1 MELTGLGGG
10 IMLAIAAVLWLM
22 YLLPTWLKRGE
33 YLATERRA
41 MRALAESG
49 EAARAERISQ
59 LAQRPVVGPVAVGRP
74 VAAPQRRPDAA
85 LTAARRRRAR
95 ALATLVLLAAIVV
108 SVVQIAI
115 MFTAGVV
122 GAAWLVLGTTSLVSL
137 VSFVTL
143 ARLAEAAR
151 AQPVAAPRTQRRTQR
166 FADTRQQR
174 EAPQRREEP
183 WTPVSVPKPLYLSR
197 ATIMQAAE
205 KQDPAHELALA
216 AASAE
221 RALRGAQRPPSIPAA
236 AERDE
241 TGFAAMGIVDVE
253 RPAAPDLDAA
263 LARRRAAG

>member
-22 YLLPTWLKRGE
+22 YLLPSWLKRGE
-33 YLATERRA
+33 YMATERRA

-49 EAARAERISQ
+49 DAARAERISQ
-59 LAQRPVVGPVAVGRP
+59 LVQRPVVGPVAVGRP
-74 VAAPQRRPDAA
+74 VAQPRQRPDAA
-85 LTAARRRRAR
+85 ATAARRRRTR
-95 ALATLVLLAAIVV
+95 AAAALVLLASIVV
-108 SVVQIAI
+108 TVVQVVI
-115 MFTAGVV
+115 MVTAGIV
-122 GAAWLVLGTTSLVSL
+122 GGAWLVLGVTSLVAL

-143 ARLAEAAR
+143 ARLAEIAR
-151 AQPVAAPRTQRRTQR
+151 GSRAVAPRVARRSQPFTDHQ
-166 FADTRQQR
+166 FV
-174 EAPQRREEP
+174 APAVVRDEP

-197 ATIMQAAE
+197 ATIMMAAE

-221 RALRGAQRPPSIPAA
+221 RALRGVQQPPHIAAPAA
-236 AERDE
+236 REQA
-241 TGFAAMGIVDVE
+241 GFAAMGIVETD